1 MKQMILA
8 GMLAVS
14 ATAFAQTENKDEQA
28 IRSIT
33 STMVTGWNTKNG
45 QVFSSVFA
53 EKHDYIV
60 VNGLYFPNWTT
71 QANAAAHQGL
81 FDGIYK
87 NEELKMKVDK
97 IQFLRPDLAQVTA
110 FALLYTRNTPI
121 PEDLSA
127 IMTILVEKKNNEW
140 KIISFHNHGLDSSV
154 KHGPMPM
161 KVMYAS
167 WYQQ

>member
-14 ATAFAQTENKDEQA
+14 ATALAQTENKDEQA
-28 IRSIT
+28 IRSIAT
-33 STMVTGWNTKNG
+33 TMETGWNTKSG
-45 QVFSSVFA
+45 QAFSSAFA

-60 VNGLYFPNWTT
+60 VNGLYFPNWSK
-71 QANAAAHQGL
+71 QGNAAAHQNL

-87 NEELKMKVDK
+87 NENLKMKVDK
-97 IQFLRPDLAQVTA
+97 IQFLRSDLAQVTA
-110 FALLYTRNTPI
+110 FALLYPKNAPI
-121 PEDLSA
+121 PEDLTA
-127 IMTILVEKKNNEW
+127 IMTILVEKKDSEW

-154 KHGPMPM
+154 KQGPMPM